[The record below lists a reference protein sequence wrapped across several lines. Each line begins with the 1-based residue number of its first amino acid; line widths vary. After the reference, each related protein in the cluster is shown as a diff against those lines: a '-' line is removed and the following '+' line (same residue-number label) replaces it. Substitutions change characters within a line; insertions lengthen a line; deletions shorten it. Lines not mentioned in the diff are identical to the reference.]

1 MPVKITPN
9 MLKLSQKIINAIYP
23 LKCLVCNETVLNSKE
38 SYLCKHCQ
46 EKIIFNRSFYRRAF
60 NGNGKIYYDSIFSPF
75 LYKGITK
82 HVVHAIKYNKKSQL
96 GICAGRLLAKY
107 ITKYKF
113 IKNIDYII
121 PVPLHPSKLRKRGFN
136 QSIILAKVISD
147 LTKIKLLKNVLYRK
161 KPTSPQPGLSKDQRF
176 KNVKDAFIATNRY
189 NISNARILLVDDIF
203 TTGATAGEC
212 SKLLKNK
219 GASYI
224 TVATLARG

>member
-1 MPVKITPN
+1 
-9 MLKLSQKIINAIYP
+9 
-23 LKCLVCNETVLNSKE
+23 
-38 SYLCKHCQ
+38 
-46 EKIIFNRSFYRRAF
+46 
-60 NGNGKIYYDSIFSPF
+60 
-75 LYKGITK
+75 
-82 HVVHAIKYNKKSQL
+82 
-96 GICAGRLLAKY
+96 
-107 ITKYKF
+107 
-113 IKNIDYII
+113 
-121 PVPLHPSKLRKRGFN
+121 
-136 QSIILAKVISD
+136 